1 MSNAKKV
8 NRAAAPEA
16 TAEELLRKWEQ
27 EFRADFAR
35 DSGARFET
43 LILRFGIQTS
53 AQEMLEGTVD
63 FVTACA
69 AFSSMDGAEIST
81 LLVDQRYDGQA
92 SAATYALTFDLF
104 GRSAARLLVRPEMK
118 SIDLADLFE
127 YPWDRLRVAGYREIW
142 VSRLDGDELSLE
154 EIDELDRVV
163 SADIWFDSGEDDV
176 SIIFDPDTYAG
187 ALAITVYEQTED
199 TPGTAAT
206 EA

>member
-1 MSNAKKV
+1 
-8 NRAAAPEA
+8 
-16 TAEELLRKWEQ
+16 
-27 EFRADFAR
+27 
-35 DSGARFET
+35 
-43 LILRFGIQTS
+43 
-53 AQEMLEGTVD
+53 
-63 FVTACA
+63 
-69 AFSSMDGAEIST
+69 
-81 LLVDQRYDGQA
+81 
-92 SAATYALTFDLF
+92 
-104 GRSAARLLVRPEMK
+104 
-118 SIDLADLFE
+118 
-127 YPWDRLRVAGYREIW
+127 VAGYREIW